1 LLRNASHAGLAEWA
15 GRNVADQGSDR
26 RARIAAQRA
35 SAQRAQTRNRI
46 LIAGGAIIAV
56 VGIVLGF
63 VLAGGHSTT
72 GGSGSSPS
80 AAPTSQAL
88 ASLITTTTSVP
99 TATLDKIGAGATTSP
114 PKTISG
120 TPLTSGGK
128 PEVLYIGA
136 EYCPYCAA
144 ERWAMVVA
152 LSRFGTFGG
161 LALTHSAAVNGAG
174 QAEVFPNTATW
185 TFAHATLASKYL
197 TFTPVET
204 YTNVPDPATGFYT
217 PLQTLTAEQ
226 QALLT
231 KYDSANGGAIPFID
245 YGNRYLTV
253 GASYDPG
260 VLAGLTWNQ
269 IAADLHN
276 AGSPVAAGA
285 LGTANYI
292 TAAICG
298 LTNDQP
304 ASACTPVV
312 KSLQAKI

>member
-1 LLRNASHAGLAEWA
+1 V
-15 GRNVADQGSDR
+15 NVADRGSDR

-35 SAQRAQTRNRI
+35 SAQRTQTRNRI
-46 LIAGGAIIAV
+46 LIAGGAIIVV

-63 VLAGGHSTT
+63 VLAGGNSTT
-72 GGSGSSPS
+72 GGSGGSSSGS
-80 AAPTSQAL
+80 ATPTGQAL
-88 ASLITTTTSVP
+88 ANLVTTTTSVP
-99 TATLDKIGAGATTSP
+99 TATLDKIGGGTTTSP

-120 TPLTSGGK
+120 AGLTSGGK

-152 LSRFGTFGG
+152 LSRFGTLSG
-161 LALTHSAAVNGAG
+161 LGLIHSAAEDGAG
-174 QAEVFPNTATW
+174 QAEPYPNTATW
-185 TFAHATLASKYL
+185 TFAHASYTSTYL

-217 PLQTLTAEQ
+217 PLQTLTAQQ

-231 KYDSANGGAIPFID
+231 KYDSANGGAIPFIS
-245 YGNRYLTV
+245 YGNKYLTV
-253 GASYDPG
+253 GASYNPG

-276 AGSPVAAGA
+276 PGSPVAAGV
-285 LGTANYI
+285 LGTANYL

-298 LTNDQP
+298 LTDNQP